1 MQENGA
7 GTRKYITGKRCIFA
21 DESIIGKDMTGE
33 EIIEELRHLGNEEK
47 AVHLSRFFKTGK
59 GEYGEGDR
67 FLGVKVPEQRE
78 VARKYGQADW
88 QTLETLVASP
98 WHEARLTGLL
108 ILVQRFGQA
117 RGNEAERALC
127 VAFYLGHTA
136 CINNWDL
143 VDLTCYKLLGVW
155 LEDKDRSVLY
165 RLADSD
171 NLWEQRIGIV
181 TCMHFVRRGDFRD
194 CLAIADKLLRHPHDL
209 IHKAVGWLLRE
220 VGKRDKGV
228 LVDFLAP
235 RVQVMPRTML
245 RYAIERFP
253 EEERRKYLER

>member
-1 MQENGA
+1 M
-7 GTRKYITGKRCIFA
+7 TGK
-21 DESIIGKDMTGE
+21 

-59 GEYGEGDR
+59 GEYGEGDL
-67 FLGVKVPEQRE
+67 FLGVKVPEQRK

-88 QTLETLVASP
+88 QALETLVASP

-108 ILVQRFGQA
+108 ILVRRFEQA

-143 VDLTCYKLLGVW
+143 VD
-155 LEDKDRSVLY
+155 
-165 RLADSD
+165 
-171 NLWEQRIGIV
+171 
-181 TCMHFVRRGDFRD
+181 
-194 CLAIADKLLRHPHDL
+194 
-209 IHKAVGWLLRE
+209 
-220 VGKRDKGV
+220 
-228 LVDFLAP
+228 FLAP
-235 RVQVMPRTML
+235 RVQAMPRTML

-253 EEERRKYLER
+253 EEERRKYLTI